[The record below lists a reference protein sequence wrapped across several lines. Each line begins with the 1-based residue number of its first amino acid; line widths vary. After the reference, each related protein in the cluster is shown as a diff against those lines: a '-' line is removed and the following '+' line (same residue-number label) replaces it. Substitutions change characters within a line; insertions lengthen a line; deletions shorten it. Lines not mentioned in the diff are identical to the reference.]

1 LARNSLVDSVPVP
14 NGTGIGERALA
25 ATGQRLRDVELWRLR
40 LLAHRTPRF
49 VADGADGGHVAAEGG
64 AEIPTTR
71 LSPYLAEPV
80 DFLKLNIEGQELPV
94 LEEAREGLANVEQM
108 TVGSTQW
115 FALVHA
121 SRA

>member
-1 LARNSLVDSVPVP
+1 VT

-40 LLAHRTPRF
+40 LLAHRTPRYQ
-49 VADGADGGHVAAEGG
+49 DGETRAGG
-64 AEIPTTR
+64 
-71 LSPYLAEPV
+71 
-80 DFLKLNIEGQELPV
+80 NIEGQELPV
-94 LEEAREGLANVEQM
+94 LEETREGLANVEQM
-108 TVGSTQW
+108 TVEYHGWPHRPQRLGALLTLLDEAGFRYHVDGATQW